1 MGRQTGTVK
10 FFDNA
15 EGVGIAVNQN
25 GEDVLLSYKHMLDTL
40 AETLDVLD
48 EITFDQAYAGKML
61 EARKVSPAD

>member
-1 MGRQTGTVK
+1 MDRQNGTVK

-25 GEDVLLSYKHMLDTL
+25 GEDVLLSHKHILGTL
-40 AETLDVLD
+40 AETLDIFD
-48 EITFDQAYAGKML
+48 EITFYQAHTGGLL